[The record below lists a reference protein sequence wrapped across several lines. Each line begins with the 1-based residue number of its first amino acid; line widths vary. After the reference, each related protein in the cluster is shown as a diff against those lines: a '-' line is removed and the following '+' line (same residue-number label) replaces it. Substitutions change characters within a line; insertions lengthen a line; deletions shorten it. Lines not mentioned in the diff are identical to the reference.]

1 MNTEGPI
8 MLQRMSGMRVGQQGN
23 EPDGKSRGLNL
34 FKGFCALF
42 LLSFLLFAAGGAAL
56 LAGEDDPADPDSSA
70 AAGTDT
76 GSDGDDDD
84 LKRIEKWIPDQKIL
98 VGAPPMVVPLTG
110 VIAQFRREGAFGD
123 ERPIDTKQIQVRV
136 VQNSNKEV
144 VTPIIERNQLC
155 LVWNGTETS
164 QTSIMLEFDYK
175 GNQVYD
181 SFNVEV
187 WEPNFWMMG
196 LAVLGGLG
204 IFMFGMTIL
213 SEGVQRIAGP
223 SMRRMIALFTEHR
236 IFAFGTGILATILMQ
251 SSSVT
256 TVMTISFVNTQ
267 IIKLSQAV
275 GVILGA
281 NIGTTIT
288 SWLLTLNVSAYAL
301 PLVGFSALFFIFVKK
316 ERVKDIAASLMGL
329 GFLFFGLKLMGDGFS
344 SMKELPRF
352 AEFLQSFS
360 ADTFWGLVKCVAAGC
375 VVTALI
381 QSSAATIGIVMS
393 LAIIGAVDDF
403 PTAVAFILGE
413 NIGTTSTALLASLGT
428 STNAKRAAVFHA
440 IFNVLG
446 VCWVMAIYRPVFI
459 PAVEQAASLLKMKL
473 IPFGIPLAHS
483 LFNVTNALL
492 FLPFTKVFAGLLVRM
507 IPERKNVSKPTE
519 TGLDPRKVT
528 SPNIAVLQSRTIVQ
542 RMAERCR
549 ELGEE
554 VFRLA
559 RGPLDSQKEIKH
571 ALGEEEALDRIQ
583 DEVIAFT
590 SKILSMNTAP
600 GTAMQAREHLR
611 MADEIESVS
620 DDFISILKSA
630 MKLKESGQTIPAFVD
645 EGLRQIELKT
655 LFLFRDINRA
665 FDGRE
670 SADYFLATIYLTCSE
685 LTDDL
690 KKLRASFMAEMGK
703 ERYDPVLIT
712 GVNARLELYRQ
723 VWEHVRNIAEA
734 FCGEK

>member
-1 MNTEGPI
+1 
-8 MLQRMSGMRVGQQGN
+8 MSKR
-23 EPDGKSRGLNL
+23 RFFIFLL
-34 FKGFCALF
+34 TLF
-42 LLSFLLFAAGGAAL
+42 LSALCGTVLFADEA
-56 LAGEDDPADPDSSA
+56 DPANPGSESTAVSDAGADWNDDADTDS
-70 AAGTDT
+70 
-76 GSDGDDDD
+76 DDD

-98 VGAPPMVVPLTG
+98 IGAPPMVVPLTG

-123 ERPIDTKQIQVRV
+123 EHPIDTKQIKVRV

-144 VTPIIERNQLC
+144 VTPVIERNQLC

-164 QTSIMLEFDYK
+164 RTNIMLEFDYK

-196 LAVLGGLG
+196 LVVLGGLG

-223 SMRRMIALFTEHR
+223 SMRRMIAMFTENR
-236 IFAFGTGILATILMQ
+236 FLAFGTGILATILMQ

-267 IIKLSQAV
+267 IIRLSQAV

-316 ERVKDIAASLMGL
+316 ERVKDIAAAMMGL

-360 ADTFWGLVKCVAAGC
+360 ADTFWGLVKCVMAGC

-393 LAIIGAVDDF
+393 LAMIGAVDDF

-428 STNAKRAAVFHA
+428 TTNAKRAAAFHA

-446 VCWVMAIYRPVFI
+446 VCWVLAVFRPLFI
-459 PAVEQAASLLKMKL
+459 PAVEQAAGLLKMNL

-492 FLPFTKVFAGLLVRM
+492 FLPFTKVFADLLVKM
-507 IPERKNVSKPTE
+507 IPERKDIPKPTE

-528 SPNIAVLQSRTIVQ
+528 NPNIAVLQSRLIVQ

-549 ELGEE
+549 KLGEE
-554 VFRLA
+554 VFRLI
-559 RGPLDSQKEIKH
+559 RGPLDNQKEIKH
-571 ALGEEEALDRIQ
+571 AFGEEEALDRVQ

-600 GTAMQAREHLR
+600 GAATQAREHLR

-620 DDFISILKSA
+620 DYFISILKSA
-630 MKLKESGQTIPAFVD
+630 LKLKEGGRAIPASVD
-645 EGLRQIELKT
+645 EGLKQLELKT

-665 FDGRE
+665 FDGWE
-670 SADYFLATIYLTCSE
+670 SADYFLATIYLTCTE
-685 LTDDL
+685 LTDEL
-690 KKLRASFMAEMGK
+690 KKLRASFMAEMEK
-703 ERYDPVLIT
+703 EFYDPVLIA
-712 GVNARLELYRQ
+712 GVNARLEYYRQ